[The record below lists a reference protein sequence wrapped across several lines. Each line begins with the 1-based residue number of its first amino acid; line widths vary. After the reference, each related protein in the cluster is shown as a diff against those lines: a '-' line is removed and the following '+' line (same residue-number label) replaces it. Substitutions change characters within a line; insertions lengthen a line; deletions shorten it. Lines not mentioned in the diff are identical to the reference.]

1 MSFPRRR
8 ESIKFP
14 GMKNKIQ
21 GERQLVAE
29 FFSNIGVAWFSA
41 SVIGVLVG
49 QKRNLNEIF
58 FSILFGL
65 IFSILFL
72 FFGVK
77 LINKKL

>member
-1 MSFPRRR
+1 
-8 ESIKFP
+8 
-14 GMKNKIQ
+14 MKNKVQ
-21 GERQLVAE
+21 SEKQLVAE

-49 QKRNLNEIF
+49 QKRNLDEIF

-65 IFSILFL
+65 IFSSLFL

-77 LINKKL
+77 LIHKKL